1 MIIENIVEEIDFTIS
16 FKDIIEESK
25 YPYIQIVLECFDI
38 DFSIKDNLIKIT
50 NCDNIIMWE
59 DMEKYDDLSILYN
72 NGKTLSNNL
81 IKLSRH
87 LKSNDL
93 GYSYINQPVVIY
105 KDNDFFII
113 PMDFDLI
120 HNILN
125 NMITIN
131 TIEKTDPY
139 LPLELK
145 HVNELPYNQH
155 FKLFYSS
162 IGLILYDYLFTWN
175 NSITD
180 AESNINKLVLL
191 PLHYILKICL
201 LEKNIEQKVI
211 CYI

>member
-1 MIIENIVEEIDFTIS
+1 MIIETITEELDFTIT

-25 YPYIQIVLECFDI
+25 YPHIKIVLECFDI
-38 DFSIKDNLIKIT
+38 EFNIKDNFIEIMNCNNVIRWDDIK
-50 NCDNIIMWE
+50 
-59 DMEKYDDLSILYN
+59 KYDDLSILYN
-72 NGKTLSNNL
+72 KGKILSNNL
-81 IKLSRH
+81 VKLSRH
-87 LKSNDL
+87 LKTSDL

-125 NMITIN
+125 NTITIN
-131 TIEKTDPY
+131 NIEKSDPY

-145 HVNELPYNQH
+145 EVNELPYNQH

-180 AESNINKLVLL
+180 AENNINKLVLL

-211 CYI
+211 CYM